1 MHSDT
6 PWLKL
11 IRNLSYRVFY
21 FNLTLPPQ
29 WWDIYWWNESVLATL
44 IWTHFIRNI
53 FIIFTNRA
61 LALQEVRVRLPGWVS
76 CIVKYLFQPAVIF
89 GPVWLSRL
97 NPFLTTCLHKQTK
110 KCAYVFKKSQ
120 NFTQKMNFK
129 LNSTK

>member
-44 IWTHFIRNI
+44 ICTHFIRNI
-53 FIIFTNRA
+53 IIFTNRA